1 MKLDSSTNFHP
12 NAYKISLE
20 TCLQKIVDEV
30 LFLCEDIEVL
40 RGEKQDIT
48 ANFYKNISNEESVSI
63 LRIRDHSRTYQNIEN
78 YFHEH
83 LSNVEQFLRFLKSE
97 PWKIIHDTLMTKI
110 EIFKDPTLGKRWLT
124 ITFDL
129 FEQQLES
136 SITKSSNPMSI
147 TTAIHVP
154 CDIERLERDYDLL
167 RNEKLMKYFTQVQ
180 RGLQSLF
187 LSAVIADA
195 DIFAIRSPDLSKN
208 FQNIDDLVPEAKT
221 ILQTISNI
229 FTSISQKRIQNKLDE
244 LYNLCVRFPC
254 IPELLARKITVRK
267 RDFIMN
273 LTDNDKIGLCSKLDT
288 IIIANNRT
296 QHLSV
301 QQRLALRDTKKLD
314 ACSIQLIR
322 QDEINPLKESRVD
335 DIGNK
340 ISPAF

>member
-1 MKLDSSTNFHP
+1 
-12 NAYKISLE
+12 
-20 TCLQKIVDEV
+20 
-30 LFLCEDIEVL
+30 
-40 RGEKQDIT
+40 
-48 ANFYKNISNEESVSI
+48 
-63 LRIRDHSRTYQNIEN
+63 
-78 YFHEH
+78 
-83 LSNVEQFLRFLKSE
+83 
-97 PWKIIHDTLMTKI
+97 
-110 EIFKDPTLGKRWLT
+110 
-124 ITFDL
+124 
-129 FEQQLES
+129 
-136 SITKSSNPMSI
+136 
-147 TTAIHVP
+147 
-154 CDIERLERDYDLL
+154 
-167 RNEKLMKYFTQVQ
+167 MKYFTQVQ